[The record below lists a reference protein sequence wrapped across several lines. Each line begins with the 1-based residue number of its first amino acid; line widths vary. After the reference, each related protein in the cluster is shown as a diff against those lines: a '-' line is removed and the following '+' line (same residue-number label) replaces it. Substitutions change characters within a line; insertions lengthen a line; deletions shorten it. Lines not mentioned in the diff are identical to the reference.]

1 MSYNAIGIKELP
13 EDMRPREKMARLGEG
28 RLDDHELLAI
38 ILGMGT
44 TGLNALDL
52 AKQLMIK
59 YRSLRCLKEASLEE
73 LMGERGIGLAKA
85 VSIKAAIE
93 LGRRLAL
100 CQEIKAVISSP
111 DDVKTLVMEDMRY
124 LDREHFKVIYLDR
137 KGGIIVTED
146 ISVGG
151 LHSSIAHPREVFK
164 NAVKRSAAAI
174 ILVHNHPSGD
184 PNPSNEDMETTRRL
198 VEAGQIVG
206 IEVLD
211 HVIIGDNKYCSMKS
225 RGLI

>member
-1 MSYNAIGIKELP
+1 MNYNAVGIKDLP
-13 EDMRPREKMARLGEG
+13 EDMRPREKMVRLGEG

-44 TGLNALDL
+44 ARLNALDL
-52 AKQLMIK
+52 AQQLMIK
-59 YRSLRCLKEASLEE
+59 YRTLRKLREASLEE
-73 LMGERGIGLAKA
+73 LMSEHGIGPAKA

-100 CQEIKAVISSP
+100 CQDTKVFITSP
-111 DDVKTLVMEDMRY
+111 EDVKTLVMEDMRY

-137 KGGIIVTED
+137 KGGIIVTEE

-151 LHSSIAHPREVFK
+151 LHSSVAHPREVFK

-184 PNPSNEDMETTRRL
+184 PAPSSEDMETTRRL

>member
-1 MSYNAIGIKELP
+1 
-13 EDMRPREKMARLGEG
+13 MRPREKLVKLGEG
-28 RLDDHELLAI
+28 RLDEHELLAI

-44 TGLNALDL
+44 AKINALDL

-59 YRSLRCLKEASLEE
+59 YKTLRCLREASLEE
-73 LMGERGIGLAKA
+73 LMAEHGIGTAKA

-100 CQEIKAVISSP
+100 CQEDRPVITSP
-111 DDVKTLVMEDMRY
+111 EDVKMLVMEEMRY
-124 LDREHFKVIYLDR
+124 LDREHFKVLYLDR
-137 KGGIIVTED
+137 KGGIIIAED

-151 LHSSIAHPREVFK
+151 LHSSMAHPREVFK
-164 NAVKRSAAAI
+164 NAVKRSAASV

-184 PNPSNEDMETTRRL
+184 PSPSHEDVETTRRL
-198 VEAGQIVG
+198 AEAGRIVG

-211 HVIIGDNKYCSMKS
+211 HVIIGDNRYCSMKS

>member
-1 MSYNAIGIKELP
+1 MSYHAVNLKELP
-13 EDMRPREKMARLGEG
+13 EEMRPREKLLKQGEG
-28 RLDDHELLAI
+28 RLDERELLAI

-44 TGLNALDL
+44 VKINALDL
-52 AKQLMIK
+52 AQRLMVK
-59 YRSLRCLKEASLEE
+59 YKTLRGLKEASLEE
-73 LMGERGIGLAKA
+73 LMAEHGIGAAKA

-100 CQEIKAVISSP
+100 YQEDRPIITSP
-111 DDVKTLVMEDMRY
+111 EDVKMLVMEEMRY

-137 KGGIIVTED
+137 KGGIIIAED
-146 ISVGG
+146 ISIGG
-151 LHSSIAHPREVFK
+151 LYGAMAHPREVFK
-164 NAVKRSAAAI
+164 NAVKRSAASV

-184 PNPSNEDMETTRRL
+184 PTPSNEDIQTTRRL

>member
-1 MSYNAIGIKELP
+1 MSYHAVSIKELP
-13 EDMRPREKMARLGEG
+13 EEMRPREKLVKLGEG
-28 RLDDHELLAI
+28 RLDEHELLAI

-44 TGLNALDL
+44 TKINALDL

-59 YRSLRCLKEASLEE
+59 YKTLRCLREASLEE
-73 LMGERGIGLAKA
+73 LTAEHGIGTAKA

-100 CQEIKAVISSP
+100 CQEDKPVITSP
-111 DDVKTLVMEDMRY
+111 EDVKMLVMEEMRY

-137 KGGIIVTED
+137 KGGIIIAED

-151 LHSSIAHPREVFK
+151 LHSSMAHPREVFK
-164 NAVKRSAAAI
+164 NAVKRSAASV

-184 PNPSNEDMETTRRL
+184 PSPSHEDVETTRRL

>member
-1 MSYNAIGIKELP
+1 MSYHAVGIKELP
-13 EDMRPREKMARLGEG
+13 EDMRPREKLAKFGEG
-28 RLDDHELLAI
+28 RLDDHELIAI

-44 TGLNALDL
+44 TKINALDL
-52 AKQLMIK
+52 ARQIMIK
-59 YRSLRCLKEASLEE
+59 YRTLRRLKEASLEE
-73 LMGERGIGLAKA
+73 LMSERGIGMAKA

-100 CQEIKAVISSP
+100 SQESKPVITSP
-111 DDVKTLVMEDMRY
+111 EDVKTLVMEDMRY

-137 KGGIIVTED
+137 KGGIIVSED

-151 LHSSIAHPREVFK
+151 LHSSMAHPREVFK
-164 NAVKRSAAAI
+164 NAVKRSAASI

-184 PNPSNEDMETTRRL
+184 PHPSNEDMETTRRL

>member
-1 MSYNAIGIKELP
+1 MSYHVVGMKELP
-13 EDMRPREKMARLGEG
+13 EEMRPREKLVKLGEG
-28 RLDDHELLAI
+28 RLDEHELLAI
-38 ILGMGT
+38 ILGIGT
-44 TGLNALDL
+44 TKINALEL

-59 YRSLRCLKEASLEE
+59 YKTLRRLREASLEE
-73 LMGERGIGLAKA
+73 LMAEHGIGTAKA

-93 LGRRLAL
+93 LGRRLTL
-100 CQEIKAVISSP
+100 CQEAKPVITSP
-111 DDVKTLVMEDMRY
+111 EDVKMLVMEEMRY

-137 KGGIIVTED
+137 KGGIIVAED

-151 LHSSIAHPREVFK
+151 LHSSMAHPREVFK
-164 NAVKRSAAAI
+164 NAVKRSAASV

-184 PNPSNEDMETTRRL
+184 PSPSSEDVETTRRL
-198 VEAGQIVG
+198 AEAGQIVG

-225 RGLI
+225 KGLI

>member
-1 MSYNAIGIKELP
+1 MSYHAVGIKELP
-13 EDMRPREKMARLGEG
+13 EDMRPREKLAKFGEG
-28 RLDDHELLAI
+28 RLDDHELIAI

-44 TGLNALDL
+44 TKINALDL
-52 AKQLMIK
+52 ARQIMIK
-59 YRSLRCLKEASLEE
+59 YRTLRRLKEASLEE
-73 LMGERGIGLAKA
+73 LMSERGIGMAKA

-100 CQEIKAVISSP
+100 SQESKPVITSP
-111 DDVKTLVMEDMRY
+111 EDVKTLVMEDMRY

-151 LHSSIAHPREVFK
+151 LHSSMAHPREVFK
-164 NAVKRSAAAI
+164 NAVKRSAASI

-184 PNPSNEDMETTRRL
+184 PHPSNEDMETTRRL

>member
-1 MSYNAIGIKELP
+1 MKELP
-13 EDMRPREKMARLGEG
+13 EEMRPREKLVKLGEG
-28 RLDDHELLAI
+28 RLDEHELLAI

-44 TGLNALDL
+44 AKINALDL

-59 YRSLRCLKEASLEE
+59 YKTLRCLREASLEE
-73 LMGERGIGLAKA
+73 LMAEHGIGTAKA

-100 CQEIKAVISSP
+100 CQEDRPVITSP
-111 DDVKTLVMEDMRY
+111 EDVKMLVMEEMRY
-124 LDREHFKVIYLDR
+124 LDREHFKVLYLDR
-137 KGGIIVTED
+137 KGGIIIAED

-151 LHSSIAHPREVFK
+151 LHSSMAHPREVFK
-164 NAVKRSAAAI
+164 NAVKRSAASV

-184 PNPSNEDMETTRRL
+184 PSPSHEDVETTRRL
-198 VEAGQIVG
+198 AEAGRIVG

-211 HVIIGDNKYCSMKS
+211 HVIIGDNRYCSMKS

>member
-1 MSYNAIGIKELP
+1 MSYNAVGIKDLP

-52 AKQLMIK
+52 AEHLMIK
-59 YRSLRCLKEASLEE
+59 YRSLRRLKEASLEE

-85 VSIKAAIE
+85 ISIKAAIE

-100 CQEIKAVISSP
+100 CQEIKATITSP

-184 PNPSNEDMETTRRL
+184 PNPSNEDIETTRRL

>member
-1 MSYNAIGIKELP
+1 MDYKAVSMKELP
-13 EDMRPREKMARLGEG
+13 EDMRPREKLLKMGEG
-28 RLDDHELLAI
+28 RLNEHELLAI

-44 TGLNALDL
+44 TKINALDL
-52 AKQLMIK
+52 AKELMIR
-59 YRSLRCLKEASLEE
+59 YRTLRGLKEASLEE
-73 LMGERGIGLAKA
+73 LMTQHGIGAAKA

-100 CQEIKAVISSP
+100 CQEERPTITSP
-111 DDVKTLVMEDMRY
+111 EDVKILVMEEMRY

-137 KGGIIVTED
+137 KGGIIIAED

-151 LHSSIAHPREVFK
+151 LHSSMAHPREVFK
-164 NAVKRSAAAI
+164 NAVKRSAASV

-184 PNPSNEDMETTRRL
+184 PSPSNEDIETTRRL
-198 VEAGQIVG
+198 AEAGQIIG

-225 RGLI
+225 KGLI

>member
-1 MSYNAIGIKELP
+1 MSYHAVGIKELP
-13 EDMRPREKMARLGEG
+13 EDMRPREKLAKFGEG
-28 RLDDHELLAI
+28 RLDDHELIAI

-44 TGLNALDL
+44 TKINALDL
-52 AKQLMIK
+52 ARQIMIK
-59 YRSLRCLKEASLEE
+59 YRTLRRLKEASLEE
-73 LMGERGIGLAKA
+73 LMSERGIGMAKA

-100 CQEIKAVISSP
+100 SQESKPVITSP
-111 DDVKTLVMEDMRY
+111 EDVKTLVMEDMRY

-151 LHSSIAHPREVFK
+151 LHSSMAHPREVFK
-164 NAVKRSAAAI
+164 NAVKRSAASI

-184 PNPSNEDMETTRRL
+184 PHPSNEDMETTRRL

-211 HVIIGDNKYCSMKS
+211 HVIIGDNRYCSMKS

>member
-1 MSYNAIGIKELP
+1 MGYHVVGIKELP
-13 EDMRPREKMARLGEG
+13 EDMRPREKLAKLGEG
-28 RLDDHELLAI
+28 RLDDHELIAI

-44 TGLNALDL
+44 TKFNALDI
-52 AKQLMIK
+52 ARQLMIK
-59 YRSLRCLKEASLEE
+59 YRTLRRLKEASLEE
-73 LMGERGIGLAKA
+73 LMNEHGIGVAKA

-100 CQEIKAVISSP
+100 CQETAAVITSP
-111 DDVKTLVMEDMRY
+111 EDVKTLIMEDMRY
-124 LDREHFKVIYLDR
+124 LDREHFKVIYLNR
-137 KGGIIVTED
+137 KGGIIHIED

-164 NAVKRSAAAI
+164 NAVKRSAASI

-184 PNPSNEDMETTRRL
+184 PTPSHEDMETTRRL

>member
-1 MSYNAIGIKELP
+1 MDYQLVSIKELP
-13 EDMRPREKMARLGEG
+13 ADMRPREKLVKLGEG
-28 RLDDHELLAI
+28 RLDEHELLAI

-44 TGLNALDL
+44 AKINALDL
-52 AKQLMIK
+52 AKRLMVK
-59 YRSLRCLKEASLEE
+59 YQSLRHLKEASLEE
-73 LMGERGIGLAKA
+73 LMSEHGIGIAKA

-100 CQEIKAVISSP
+100 SHEDRLIITSP
-111 DDVKTLVMEDMRY
+111 EDVKILVMEEMRY

-137 KGGIIVTED
+137 KGGIIVAED

-151 LHSSIAHPREVFK
+151 LHSSMAHPREVFK
-164 NAVKRSAAAI
+164 NAVKRSAASV

-184 PNPSNEDMETTRRL
+184 PNPSNEDIETTRRL
-198 VEAGQIVG
+198 AEAGQIMG

-225 RGLI
+225 KGLI

>member
-1 MSYNAIGIKELP
+1 MSYNAVGIKDLP
-13 EDMRPREKMARLGEG
+13 EDMRPREKLARLGEG

-44 TGLNALDL
+44 ARMNALDL
-52 AKQLMIK
+52 AEQLMIK
-59 YRSLRCLKEASLEE
+59 YRTLRKLKEASLEE
-73 LMGERGIGLAKA
+73 LMSERGIGLAKA

-93 LGRRLAL
+93 MGRRLAL
-100 CQEIKAVISSP
+100 CQENKAVITSP
-111 DDVKTLVMEDMRY
+111 EDVKTLVMEDMRY

-137 KGGIIVTED
+137 KGGIIVAED

-164 NAVKRSAAAI
+164 NAIKRSAAAI

-184 PNPSNEDMETTRRL
+184 PSPSNEDMETTRRL

-211 HVIIGDNKYCSMKS
+211 HVIIGDNNYCSMKS